1 MLLHANEHIVVIVVV
16 HELYHQ
22 LCCYDAILPIR
33 FCQGV
38 QDKCWFPF
46 SN

>member
-1 MLLHANEHIVVIVVV
+1 MQINIVVIVVV

-38 QDKCWFPF
+38 QDKLYVVLVFF
-46 SN
+46 F